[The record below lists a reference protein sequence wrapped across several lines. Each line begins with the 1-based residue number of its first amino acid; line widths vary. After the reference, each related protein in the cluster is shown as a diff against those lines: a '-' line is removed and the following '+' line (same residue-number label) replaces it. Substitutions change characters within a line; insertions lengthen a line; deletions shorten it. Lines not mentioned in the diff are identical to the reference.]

1 MLALARLTG
10 RREGAICQL
19 RADDVLRGKE
29 DVSGALAALG
39 LDENA
44 AEHFPHGGIRW
55 RGETDKVGLDSVTP
69 LNTSARGELD
79 RYLERNPRI
88 GDVPLFPSPRDPEK
102 PFRGDLATK
111 WLLKAERLAKL
122 PKLAGGTWHP
132 FRRLFAI
139 ELRALP
145 VHDVAAAG
153 GWRSVQTVQ
162 QIYQRAEPK
171 GVLGVIEKV
180 GTGA

>member
-1 MLALARLTG
+1 
-10 RREGAICQL
+10 
-19 RADDVLRGKE
+19 
-29 DVSGALAALG
+29 
-39 LDENA
+39 
-44 AEHFPHGGIRW
+44 
-55 RGETDKVGLDSVTP
+55 
-69 LNTSARGELD
+69 
-79 RYLERNPRI
+79 
-88 GDVPLFPSPRDPEK
+88 
-102 PFRGDLATK
+102 
-111 WLLKAERLAKL
+111 
-122 PKLAGGTWHP
+122 
-132 FRRLFAI
+132 LFAI